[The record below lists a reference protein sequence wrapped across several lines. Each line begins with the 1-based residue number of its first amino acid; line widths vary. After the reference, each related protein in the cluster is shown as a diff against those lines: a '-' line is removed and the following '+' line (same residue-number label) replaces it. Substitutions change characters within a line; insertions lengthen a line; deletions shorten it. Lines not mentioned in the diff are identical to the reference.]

1 MKSAVVLLS
10 GGLDS
15 TTALYVAKKDVGK
28 EGKLYPLSFYYGQR
42 HVKELKCSEEICLGL
57 GLDFK
62 VVDLMDLS
70 TLVDTALTGQKEVPT
85 EGVKEGIPITWVPQR
100 NSIMLALAF
109 AYAET
114 VGADMVYTG
123 VNVVDYSGYPDC
135 RPDFVMA
142 MERALNFASKRY
154 RETGHGIGIITPLI
168 KKSKAQIILL
178 GQTLKVPWEL
188 TWSCYQGR
196 EKACGSC
203 DSCRIRRQGFE
214 DAGLKDPIEYE

>member
-15 TTALYVAKKDVGK
+15 TTALYCAKKDVGR
-28 EGKLYPLSFYYGQR
+28 EGKLYPLTIVYGQR
-42 HVKELKCSEEICLGL
+42 HQKEIESAGSIVDLLGL
-57 GLDFK
+57 EWMEIDIS
-62 VVDLMDLS
+62 DLS
-70 TLVDTALTGQKEVPT
+70 MLVDTALTGQKEIPT
-85 EGVKEGIPITWVPQR
+85 GGSTGIPTTWVPQR

-123 VNVVDYSGYPDC
+123 FNIVDYSGYPDC
-135 RPDFVMA
+135 RPDFVSA
-142 MERALNFASKRY
+142 MERSLNLASKRY

-168 KKSKAQIILL
+168 KKSKAQIILI

-188 TWSCYQGR
+188 TWSCYRGG
-196 EKACGSC
+196 EKACGKC
-203 DSCRIRRQGFE
+203 DSCLIRLGGFQE
-214 DAGLKDPIEYE
+214 AGVKDPIDYE